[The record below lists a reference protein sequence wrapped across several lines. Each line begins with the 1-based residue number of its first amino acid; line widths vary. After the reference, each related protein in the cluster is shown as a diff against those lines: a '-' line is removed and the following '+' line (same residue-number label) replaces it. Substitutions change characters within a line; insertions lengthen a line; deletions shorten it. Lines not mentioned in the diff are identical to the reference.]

1 MLSMDAK
8 SLSEQ
13 NCPLAKRI
21 SLTLLLS
28 YRPLLVRALWNPV
41 GRRYDRPGD
50 GRKHHC
56 HAGPN
61 RLFTRG
67 GTTERSAVLISSLRS
82 GLEVQFRFSKRGKT
96 NTRSINWIKPKFW
109 RPSPR
114 AEVPSLTVGIRP
126 PCCHACGTWLG
137 CREWPS
143 SARRIVRSTPLIHD
157 RNKTGADQPIKEF
170 RLRPLAGGY
179 RNLCG
184 CQKPTPTRQ
193 SGNRASP
200 SPLSPLCWTGFV
212 ALTAS
217 L

>member
-114 AEVPSLTVGIRP
+114 AELPSLTVGILALLAATHVVHGLAVGR
-126 PCCHACGTWLG
+126 A
-137 CREWPS
+137 
-143 SARRIVRSTPLIHD
+143 IVCPE
-157 RNKTGADQPIKEF
+157 N
-170 RLRPLAGGY
+170 
-179 RNLCG
+179 
-184 CQKPTPTRQ
+184 CQVN
-193 SGNRASP
+193 SFNS
-200 SPLSPLCWTGFV
+200 
-212 ALTAS
+212 
-217 L
+217 